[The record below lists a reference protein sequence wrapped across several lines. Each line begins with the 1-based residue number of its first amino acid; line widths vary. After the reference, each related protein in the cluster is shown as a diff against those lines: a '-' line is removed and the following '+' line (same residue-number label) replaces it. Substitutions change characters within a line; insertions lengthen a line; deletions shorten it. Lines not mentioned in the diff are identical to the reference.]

1 MLNIHTTISSG
12 KRKKVHLHKFCILY
26 KSEVLHLTVSISE
39 CSTPLPLQNM
49 DFLLLLLIVFFF
61 LYLFKYICQINSL
74 KLEIEFFVLP

>member
-1 MLNIHTTISSG
+1 MLNIHTTISGG

-61 LYLFKYICQINSL
+61 FTYLNIFV
-74 KLEIEFFVLP
+74 KLIHLNWK